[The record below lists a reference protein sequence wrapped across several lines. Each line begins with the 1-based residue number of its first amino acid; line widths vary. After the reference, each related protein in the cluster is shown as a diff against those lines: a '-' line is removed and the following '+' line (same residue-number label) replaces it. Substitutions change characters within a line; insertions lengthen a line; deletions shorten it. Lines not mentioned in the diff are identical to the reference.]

1 MEKGPMT
8 EAARFGWFL
17 VAVLNLKH
25 DAFSTLKGKKFMN
38 RKSNNWFFLIAGL
51 RYVN

>member
-1 MEKGPMT
+1 MT

-25 DAFSTLKGKKFMN
+25 DAFSTLKGKIN
-38 RKSNNWFFLIAGL
+38 S
-51 RYVN
+51 